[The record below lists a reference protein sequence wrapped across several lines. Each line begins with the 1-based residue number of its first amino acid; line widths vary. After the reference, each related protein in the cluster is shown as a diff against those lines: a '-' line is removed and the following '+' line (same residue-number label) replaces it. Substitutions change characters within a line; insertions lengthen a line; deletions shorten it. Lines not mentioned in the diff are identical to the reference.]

1 GGGEGEGEGDMD
13 RDRRR
18 RHGRAAGRARRLPFD
33 HRAAGW
39 PPASR
44 PPVTRRPAAAASRG
58 HVACC
63 AADSF
68 AAGDAMRPE
77 FSRSVAWGGLS
88 PPDDDGRIGGDDG
101 VPLEAERIEYRI
113 ELGGP
118 RDGTRDRRRATGGV
132 QPAPMAPFGSSGAAP
147 GGASG
152 GGRSIGRIVT

>member
-1 GGGEGEGEGDMD
+1 
-13 RDRRR
+13 
-18 RHGRAAGRARRLPFD
+18 
-33 HRAAGW
+33 
-39 PPASR
+39 
-44 PPVTRRPAAAASRG
+44 
-58 HVACC
+58 
-63 AADSF
+63 
-68 AAGDAMRPE
+68 MRPE

-101 VPLEAERIEYRI
+101 VPLEAERIEHRI